1 MPHLH
6 LNGLFLYLIIFHF
19 FVLLIF
25 LSLSFL
31 FCHLEGHDL
40 SKRLS
45 KQISQATKSLR
56 TALDKFNNLECSLGW
71 AFPRS
76 LEFEQVKNPEAEVWL
91 RSEFVGSTSPVPI
104 TVRRR
109 AIDLY
114 HLVDRAKEEA
124 TLIQEEM
131 GNVIEHF
138 NGHHAAFSASLADA
152 TASPLSMEERGKHV
166 FIRMKLLSIEGQLLE
181 LKQLFQG
188 HIGEIPLPNFVF
200 DQGSIPSNND
210 EEEAEEVS
218 DSLLSLPE
226 TMDDTPDS
234 DSECESDFDDA
245 GSAFFSFSGIL
256 S

>member
-1 MPHLH
+1 M
-6 LNGLFLYLIIFHF
+6 
-19 FVLLIF
+19 
-25 LSLSFL
+25 
-31 FCHLEGHDL
+31 
-40 SKRLS
+40 
-45 KQISQATKSLR
+45 
-56 TALDKFNNLECSLGW
+56 
-71 AFPRS
+71 
-76 LEFEQVKNPEAEVWL
+76 
-91 RSEFVGSTSPVPI
+91 
-104 TVRRR
+104 
-109 AIDLY
+109 Y

-131 GNVIEHF
+131 GNVIEHSV
-138 NGHHAAFSASLADA
+138 NGHHATFSASLADA

-226 TMDDTPDS
+226 TMMILRTVTLN
-234 DSECESDFDDA
+234 A
-245 GSAFFSFSGIL
+245 RVILTMLTVLFSVFREYCRKVVGR
-256 S
+256 